1 MILYFDASD
10 HHTHL
15 FITDADHK
23 KKRREL
29 VVLQPDGTPIPSEQ
43 LRVVVVLL
51 A

>member
-1 MILYFDASD
+1 MIFYLDASD

-15 FITDADHK
+15 FSTDADHK

-29 VVLQPDGTPIPSEQ
+29 VALQPDVTPTPSEQ

>member
-1 MILYFDASD
+1 MIFHLDASD

-15 FITDADHK
+15 FITDADNN

-29 VVLQPDGTPIPSEQ
+29 VALQPDGTPIPSEQ
-43 LRVVVVLL
+43 LRVIVVLL